1 MASGFDKYLST
12 FEKLH
17 NKLEACGQGFTDIQ
31 KHTFFLNG
39 IKDEDFE
46 NIKDYCDNKLFK
58 ETFIDL
64 KKKAIKL
71 GKSGGNTNQSRQRN
85 NNTTTQKSDRDE
97 GKHRAFKLT
106 NFPSDTWEFLSPEVN
121 QWFINLNKAAS
132 TGESLNVKC
141 GGQ

>member
-1 MASGFDKYLST
+1 MSLST
-12 FEKLH
+12 FEELCVKS
-17 NKLEACGQGFTDIQ
+17 EACDQGLTYTQ

-46 NIKDYCDNKLFK
+46 NIKDYCDNKLLK
-58 ETFIDL
+58 GTFIDL

-121 QWFINLNKAAS
+121 QWFINLNKTAS
-132 TGESLNVKC
+132 TG
-141 GGQ
+141 